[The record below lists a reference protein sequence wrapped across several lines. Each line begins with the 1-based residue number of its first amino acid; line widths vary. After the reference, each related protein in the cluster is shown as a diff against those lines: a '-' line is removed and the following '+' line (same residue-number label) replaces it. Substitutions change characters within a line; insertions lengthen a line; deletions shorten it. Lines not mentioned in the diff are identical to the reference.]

1 MFHGE
6 LSNPQGKLN
15 VCRKSAEGIL
25 ADGNEPGGVIAPC
38 KRRNRRTQHGEGLNG
53 GRCRMTLQNVWITMK
68 AGKYEIN
75 ADADRTG
82 NTG

>member
-1 MFHGE
+1 MFRKG
-6 LSNPQGKLN
+6 LSDPQGKLN

-25 ADGNEPGGVIAPC
+25 ADENEPGDVMSRINEE
-38 KRRNRRTQHGEGLNG
+38 NRRIQHGEGLNG